1 MKKTIIILVVLLV
14 SSTAYAEDV
23 RVNCKEY
30 AAMTGETSLPCD
42 DFEFL
47 TVPKA
52 DYDTAV
58 LRAKIKACKA
68 KVQSKYSG
76 IDCQPRQLWSKGED
90 DTANSCYEEM
100 QACEKIDAKSDDTPV
115 AQQKVNLW
123 D

>member
-1 MKKTIIILVVLLV
+1 MRLTMIALFMVLIC
-14 SSTAYAEDV
+14 STAYAEDV

-52 DYDTAV
+52 DYAAAV
-58 LRAKIKACKA
+58 LRAKIRACKA
-68 KVQSKYSG
+68 KVQAKFSG

-90 DTANSCYEEM
+90 DTSNACYEEM
-100 QACEKIDAKSDDTPV
+100 QACEKIGAKPDNTPV